1 MSGTRFGVLLG
12 LAAAAVAA
20 GAFLIGLQV
29 LDDDGPD
36 RPPTGSQAP
45 DGQAAEPSTDEDAA
59 DESTATSADAPG
71 EVTAGDLPSP
81 SWVLVI
87 SSEGGEDRARTVAEE
102 VAAAGHP
109 AGFLHSDDYESLNPG
124 FWVAYAGPYP
134 DPAAATAAE
143 AEVEAD
149 GWTAAYVRCV
159 GSTADC
165 GEPEGG
171 GGDGGDDPDG
181 DDDDD

>member
-1 MSGTRFGVLLG
+1 MSGTRFGVLVG
-12 LAAAAVAA
+12 LAAVLVAA
-20 GAFLIGLQV
+20 GAFVIGLQV

-45 DGQAAEPSTDEDAA
+45 DGPTEQPSTDEGAA
-59 DESTATSADAPG
+59 EDSTTTSTDAPG
-71 EVTAGDLPSP
+71 EVTEGELPSP

-87 SSEGGEDRARTVAEE
+87 SSEGGEDRARAVADE

-143 AEVEAD
+143 PEVEAD

-159 GSTADC
+159 GSAADC
-165 GEPEGG
+165 GGSEPD
-171 GGDGGDDPDG
+171 DGGDDG
-181 DDDDD
+181 DDDD

>member
-29 LDDDGPD
+29 LDDDAPD
-36 RPPTGSQAP
+36 RPPAARSSSGDGGGEAAP
-45 DGQAAEPSTDEDAA
+45 DQTEDPAGTT
-59 DESTATSADAPG
+59 STSAPTVTDG
-71 EVTAGDLPSP
+71 ELPSP

-87 SSEGGEDRARTVAEE
+87 SSEGDEARARAVAEE

-109 AGFLHSDDYESLNPG
+109 AGFLRSDDYPSLNPG

-134 DPAAATAAE
+134 DAAAAAE
-143 AEVEAD
+143 AEGPVEAD
-149 GWTAAYVRCV
+149 GWTGAYVRCV
-159 GSTADC
+159 GTTDDC
-165 GEPEGG
+165 GG
-171 GGDGGDDPDG
+171 PDQHADEDQG
-181 DDDDD
+181 DDDGDEDDDG